1 MPMSAPSSPY
11 VRNAWYMAAWAEEVP
26 EGGFL
31 ARKLLDRPW
40 LLMRLADGS
49 FAMLADRCP
58 HRFAPLSM
66 GERVG
71 DTVRCAYH
79 GLGFDST
86 GKCVHNPFGGEPPEG
101 ARVTSLPVVERHGAL
116 WFWPGDAALA
126 DPALIA
132 DFSFCTGPEHLRDHF
147 VMQANYE
154 YVTDNLMDLSHA
166 EFIHKESF
174 GTNGTLLVYGKQ
186 TVLAE
191 DDGAIWNN
199 WDIIGA
205 EPPEWAKPMLGEGA
219 RIDQTLHIR
228 WHAPATMALFITLSR
243 ADGGEAIV
251 PPMANPHIITPETQ
265 GSSHYFFTR
274 DHGPDSEALFR
285 KAFLEEDEPMV
296 EAVHAAFGDEDFW
309 QSRPVILPTDA
320 AAIRT
325 RRRLMQ
331 MRREEEAAAPR
342 A

>member
-1 MPMSAPSSPY
+1 MTAANPAY
-11 VRNAWYMAAWAEEVP
+11 VRNVWYMAAWAGEVP

-31 ARKLLDRPW
+31 TRKLLDKPW

-71 DTVRCAYH
+71 DTLRCAYH
-79 GLGFDST
+79 GLGFDAA
-86 GKCVHNPFGGEPPEG
+86 GKCVHNPFGGPPPEG
-101 ARVTSLPVVERHGAL
+101 ARVASLPVVERHGAL
-116 WFWPGDAALA
+116 WFWPGDQALA
-126 DPALIA
+126 DPAAIP
-132 DFSFCTGPEHLRDHF
+132 DFAFCTGPEHLRDHF

-154 YVTDNLMDLSHA
+154 LVSDNLMDLSHA

-174 GTNGTLLVYGKQ
+174 GTNGTLLVHGKQ
-186 TVLAE
+186 TVLTE

-199 WDIIGA
+199 WDITRA
-205 EPPEWAKPMLGEGA
+205 EPPEWARPMLGPDA

-243 ADGGEAIV
+243 SENGEAIV

-274 DHGPDSEALFR
+274 EHGPEAEALFR

-296 EAVHAAFGDEDFW
+296 EAVHQSLGDEDFW
-309 QSRPVILPTDA
+309 EARPVVLPTDA
-320 AAIRT
+320 AAIRV

-331 MRREEEAAAPR
+331 LRRGEASEAV
-342 A
+342 

>member
-1 MPMSAPSSPY
+1 MSAPNSAY

-26 EGGFL
+26 EDGLF
-31 ARKLLDRPW
+31 ARRLLDRPR

-71 DTVRCAYH
+71 DTVRCGYH
-79 GLGFDST
+79 GLGFDAA

-101 ARVTSLPVVERHGAL
+101 ARVASLAVVERHGAL

-126 DPALIA
+126 DPALIP
-132 DFSFCTGPEHLRDHF
+132 DFAFCTGPEHLRAHF
-147 VMQANYE
+147 TMQANYE

-166 EFIHKESF
+166 EFIHKGSF
-174 GTNGTLLVYGKQ
+174 GTNGTLLRHGRQ
-186 TVLAE
+186 TVLTE
-191 DDGAIWNN
+191 GDGAIWNN
-199 WDIIGA
+199 WDITQA
-205 EPPEWAKPMLGEGA
+205 EPPEWARTMLGEGA
-219 RIDQTLHIR
+219 RINQTLHIR
-228 WHAPATMALFITLSR
+228 WHAPATMALFITLSN
-243 ADGGEAIV
+243 AATGEAIV
-251 PPMANPHIITPETQ
+251 PPMANPHIITPETH

-274 DHGPDSEALFR
+274 EHGDEAEALFR

-309 QSRPVILPTDA
+309 DARPIILPTDA
-320 AAIRT
+320 AAIRV
-325 RRRLMQ
+325 RRRIMQ
-331 MRREEEAAAPR
+331 LQRAEAVA
-342 A
+342 